1 MKTTHPQLLLG
12 AQIHSALCAEATQY
26 HSAKVN
32 RVNKVNKVNK
42 DNNVNEISETVAHN
56 QVWWACASIPP

>member
-1 MKTTHPQLLLG
+1 MKTTHPQLLGG

-32 RVNKVNKVNK
+32 RVNKVNK

>member
-1 MKTTHPQLLLG
+1 MKTTHPQLLGG

-26 HSAKVN
+26 HSDMVN

-42 DNNVNEISETVAHN
+42 VSEAVAHN
-56 QVWWACASIPP
+56 QV

>member
-1 MKTTHPQLLLG
+1 MKTTHPQLLGG

-42 DNNVNEISETVAHN
+42 DNKDNNVNEISETVAHN
-56 QVWWACASIPP
+56 QV

>member
-1 MKTTHPQLLLG
+1 MKTTHPQLLGG
-12 AQIHSALCAEATQY
+12 AQIHSALCAEASQY
-26 HSAKVN
+26 YSDM
-32 RVNKVNKVNK
+32 VNKVNKVNK

>member
-1 MKTTHPQLLLG
+1 MKTTHPQLLGG

-26 HSAKVN
+26 HSDMVN

-42 DNNVNEISETVAHN
+42 INKVNKVSEAVAHN
-56 QVWWACASIPP
+56 QV

>member
-1 MKTTHPQLLLG
+1 MKMTHPQLLLG
-12 AQIHSALCAEATQY
+12 AQIHSAICAEATQY

-32 RVNKVNKVNK
+32 RVNRVNKVNKVNK
-42 DNNVNEISETVAHN
+42 ISEAVAHN

>member
-1 MKTTHPQLLLG
+1 MKTTHPQLLGG

-32 RVNKVNKVNK
+32 RVNKVNKV
-42 DNNVNEISETVAHN
+42 SETVAHN
-56 QVWWACASIPP
+56 QVWWWA

>member
-1 MKTTHPQLLLG
+1 MKTTHPQLLVG
-12 AQIHSALCAEATQY
+12 AQIHSAICAEATQY
-26 HSAKVN
+26 HSAKVY
-32 RVNKVNKVNK
+32 KVNKVNK